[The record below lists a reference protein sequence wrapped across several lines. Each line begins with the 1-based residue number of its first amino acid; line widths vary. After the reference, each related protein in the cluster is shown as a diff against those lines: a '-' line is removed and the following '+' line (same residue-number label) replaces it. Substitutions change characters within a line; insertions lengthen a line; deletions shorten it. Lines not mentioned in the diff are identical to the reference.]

1 MFSLLALD
9 FTAAT
14 QAALVVNMV
23 GRGRINAWFL
33 CIDHTPLGNFAVLGT
48 GADYSYSTPSLLPDA
63 LISVW
68 N

>member
-1 MFSLLALD
+1 MVSLLTLD

-14 QAALVVNMV
+14 QAALVINMV
-23 GRGRINAWFL
+23 GRGRINVLFL
-33 CIDHTPLGNFAVLGT
+33 FTDNSPPGSFAVLGT
-48 GADYSYSTPSLLPDA
+48 GADCSYSTPSLLPDA